1 MKKDQD
7 LQAAIMNKKTKKQVL
22 AMSDKFDKKIETL
35 EKKSKK
41 AREKYYD
48 LAKIAMDKLTALEEF
63 TARAVTKS
71 PNVVKEVKE
80 AEVKV
85 RAASKP
91 KEPTSECVKIN
102 NKKYSERPSPA
113 YPANECRDKVL
124 LGNDGNQY
132 ISVPNKAGIYRWVL
146 LS

>member
-1 MKKDQD
+1 
-7 LQAAIMNKKTKKQVL
+7 
-22 AMSDKFDKKIETL
+22 MSDILDKRIEILTKQS
-35 EKKSKK
+35 EKAK
-41 AREKYYD
+41 EKYYE
-48 LAKIAMDKLTALEEF
+48 LAKIAMEKITELEEF
-63 TARAVTKS
+63 QARAVTKS
-71 PNVVKEVKE
+71 PDVVKEVTPKL
-80 AEVKV
+80 AH
-85 RAASKP
+85 KP
-91 KEPTSECVKIN
+91 KEPTNECVKIN